1 MTIKVIV
8 GKKGQLMMLNMDK
21 LFHNFSFSLFKK
33 SALLA
38 CLFVSFM
45 MASNHAIA
53 AGVTPYTGK
62 KLTQASELAQN
73 DHLDKAIKVLTS
85 YDPKADYD
93 KAFVN
98 RVLAIYYWQ
107 AEQPKSSI
115 SALRA
120 AVALKALEPK
130 VQWQANRM
138 LADILYSEQDF
149 SHSAKE
155 YRNTLAI
162 KYTPSAG
169 DKTQFKKDSNEVYFR
184 LAAAYYQQQ
193 QWTQVRSAVIKYQA
207 PDAKKRLQALRM
219 QVIAELRLK
228 QWRNAEGTLSNLI
241 RLEPN
246 NKAWW
251 QQQIST
257 QLQQHKNQ
265 SALETYSLAK
275 KQNLEFS
282 ANDYKSLSQLYAQ
295 NKIPE
300 RGARILQEMFKAY
313 PETKTIDN
321 QKTQAYYYQM
331 AREWPQAM
339 ASWEA
344 LAKRDA
350 EYYWPLTQ
358 LYIQQKQYNK
368 ANQVI
373 DKAQPYAKKSE
384 FSLAKIQ
391 LLYRLEKYNDALAEA
406 KRLNEV
412 QSSDAAQTWIVF
424 LNNKLQ
430 SQQPEPSQD
439 GITS

>member
-1 MTIKVIV
+1 
-8 GKKGQLMMLNMDK
+8 MMLNMDK
-21 LFHNFSFSLFKK
+21 LFHNLSLSLLNKK
-33 SALLA
+33 AILA
-38 CLFVSFM
+38 CLVTSLLAVSFN
-45 MASNHAIA
+45 SSA

-73 DHLDKAIKVLTS
+73 DHLDKAIRVLTS

-115 SALRA
+115 SALRTS
-120 AVALKALEPK
+120 VGLKVLEPK

-138 LADILYSEQDF
+138 LGDILYSEQDF
-149 SHSAKE
+149 ANAAKE
-155 YRNTLAI
+155 YRNTLAV
-162 KYTPSAG
+162 KYTPSSA
-169 DKTQFKKDSNEVYFR
+169 DKTQFKKDTNEVYFR

-193 QWTQVRSAVIKYQA
+193 QWAQVRRSIVKYQA
-207 PDAKKRLQALRM
+207 PDAQKRLQALRM

-228 QWRNAEGTLSNLI
+228 QWGNAEGTLSNLI

-275 KQNLEFS
+275 KQNLEFT

-300 RGARILQEMFKAY
+300 RGARILQEMFNAY
-313 PETKTIDN
+313 PESKTIDN
-321 QKTQAYYYQM
+321 QKMQAYYYQM
-331 AREWPQAM
+331 AREWPQAIN
-339 ASWEA
+339 SWEA

-350 EYYWPLTQ
+350 QYYWPLTQ
-358 LYIQQKQYNK
+358 LYIQQKEYNK

-373 DKAQPYAKKSE
+373 DRAQPYAKKAD
-384 FSLAKIQ
+384 FGLAKIQ
-391 LLYRLEKYNDALAEA
+391 LLYRLDKYNDALAEA

-412 QSSDAAQTWIVF
+412 LPSASAQTWIVF

-430 SQQPEPSQD
+430 SQQQD
-439 GITS
+439 IPQGVAS

>member
-1 MTIKVIV
+1 MMVKLI
-8 GKKGQLMMLNMDK
+8 MLNMDK
-21 LFHNFSFSLFKK
+21 LFHNLSLSLLNKK
-33 SALLA
+33 AILA
-38 CLFVSFM
+38 CLVTSLLAVSFN
-45 MASNHAIA
+45 SSA

-73 DHLDKAIKVLTS
+73 DHLDKAIRVLTS

-115 SALRA
+115 SALRTS
-120 AVALKALEPK
+120 VGLKVLEPK

-138 LADILYSEQDF
+138 LGDILYSEQDF
-149 SHSAKE
+149 ANAAKE
-155 YRNTLAI
+155 YRNTLAV
-162 KYTPSAG
+162 KYTPSSA
-169 DKTQFKKDSNEVYFR
+169 DKTQFKKDTNEVYFR

-193 QWTQVRSAVIKYQA
+193 QWAQVRRSIVKYQA
-207 PDAKKRLQALRM
+207 PDAQKRLQALRM

-228 QWRNAEGTLSNLI
+228 QWGNAEGTLSNLI

-275 KQNLEFS
+275 KQNLEFT

-300 RGARILQEMFKAY
+300 RGARILQEMFNAY
-313 PETKTIDN
+313 PESKTIDN
-321 QKTQAYYYQM
+321 QKMQAYYYQM
-331 AREWPQAM
+331 AREWPQAIN
-339 ASWEA
+339 SWEA

-350 EYYWPLTQ
+350 QYYWPLTQ
-358 LYIQQKQYNK
+358 LYIQQKEYNK

-373 DKAQPYAKKSE
+373 DRAQPYAKKAD
-384 FSLAKIQ
+384 FGLAKIQ
-391 LLYRLEKYNDALAEA
+391 LLYRLDKYNDALAEA

-412 QSSDAAQTWIVF
+412 LPSASAQTWIVF

-430 SQQPEPSQD
+430 SQQQD
-439 GITS
+439 IPQGVAS

>member
-1 MTIKVIV
+1 MMVK
-8 GKKGQLMMLNMDK
+8 LMMLNIDK
-21 LFHNFSFSLFKK
+21 LFHNLSLSLLNKK
-33 SALLA
+33 AILV
-38 CLFVSFM
+38 CLVISLHAVSFN
-45 MASNHAIA
+45 SSA
-53 AGVTPYTGK
+53 AGVAPYTGK

-73 DHLDKAIKVLTS
+73 DHLDKAIRVLTS

-115 SALRA
+115 SALRTS
-120 AVALKALEPK
+120 VGLKVLEPK

-138 LADILYSEQDF
+138 LGDILYSEQDF
-149 SHSAKE
+149 ANAAKE
-155 YRNTLAI
+155 YRNTLAV
-162 KYTPSAG
+162 KYTPSSA
-169 DKTQFKKDSNEVYFR
+169 DKTQFKKDTNEVYFR

-193 QWTQVRSAVIKYQA
+193 QWAQVRRSIVKYQA
-207 PDAKKRLQALRM
+207 PDAQKRLQALRM

-228 QWRNAEGTLSNLI
+228 QWGNAEGTLSNLI

-275 KQNLEFS
+275 KQNLAFT

-300 RGARILQEMFKAY
+300 RGARILQEMFNAY
-313 PETKTIDN
+313 PESKTIDN

-331 AREWPQAM
+331 AREWPQAIN
-339 ASWEA
+339 SWEA

-350 EYYWPLTQ
+350 QYYWPLTQ
-358 LYIQQKQYNK
+358 LYIQQKEYNK

-373 DKAQPYAKKSE
+373 DRAQPYAKKAD
-384 FSLAKIQ
+384 FGLAKIQ
-391 LLYRLEKYNDALAEA
+391 LLYRLDKYNDALAEA

-412 QSSDAAQTWIVF
+412 LPSASAQTWIVF

-430 SQQPEPSQD
+430 SQQQD
-439 GITS
+439 IPQGVAS

>member
-1 MTIKVIV
+1 MMVK
-8 GKKGQLMMLNMDK
+8 LMMLSMDK
-21 LFHNFSFSLFKK
+21 LFHNLLLSLLNKKAILVCLLISLF
-33 SALLA
+33 A
-38 CLFVSFM
+38 VSFN
-45 MASNHAIA
+45 SSA

-62 KLTQASELAQN
+62 KLTQASELAQH

-115 SALRA
+115 T
-120 AVALKALEPK
+120 ALKKAVGLNVLEPK

-138 LADILYSEQDF
+138 LGDILYSEQDF
-149 SHSAKE
+149 ANAAKE
-155 YRNTLAI
+155 YRNTLAV
-162 KYTPSAG
+162 KYTPSGA
-169 DKTQFKKDSNEVYFR
+169 DKTQFKKDTNEVYFR

-193 QWTQVRSAVIKYQA
+193 QWAQVRSSVIRYQA

-219 QVIAELRLK
+219 QVIAEFRLK
-228 QWRNAEGTLSNLI
+228 QWGNAEGTLTHLI

-275 KQNLEFS
+275 KHNLEFT

-300 RGARILQEMFKAY
+300 RGARILEEMFEAY
-313 PETKTIDN
+313 PESKTVTN

-331 AREWPQAM
+331 AREWPQAI

-350 EYYWPLTQ
+350 QYYWPLTQ
-358 LYIQQKQYNK
+358 LYIQQKDYNK

-384 FSLAKIQ
+384 FGLAKIQ

-412 QSSDAAQTWIVF
+412 QPSASAQTWIVF

-430 SQQPEPSQD
+430 SQPQD
-439 GITS
+439 EIQGMSS

>member
-1 MTIKVIV
+1 
-8 GKKGQLMMLNMDK
+8 MDK
-21 LFHNFSFSLFKK
+21 LFHNLSLSLLNKK
-33 SALLA
+33 AILVCLVTSLLA
-38 CLFVSFM
+38 VSFN
-45 MASNHAIA
+45 SSA

-73 DHLDKAIKVLTS
+73 DHLDKAIRVLTS

-115 SALRA
+115 SALRTS
-120 AVALKALEPK
+120 VGLKVLEPK

-138 LADILYSEQDF
+138 LGDILYSEQDF
-149 SHSAKE
+149 ANAAKE
-155 YRNTLAI
+155 YRNTLAV
-162 KYTPSAG
+162 KYTPSSA
-169 DKTQFKKDSNEVYFR
+169 DKTQFKKDTNEVYFR

-193 QWTQVRSAVIKYQA
+193 QWAKVRRSIVKYQA
-207 PDAKKRLQALRM
+207 PDAQKRLQALRM

-228 QWRNAEGTLSNLI
+228 QWGNAEGTLSNLI

-275 KQNLEFS
+275 KQNLEFT

-300 RGARILQEMFKAY
+300 RGARILQEMFNAY
-313 PETKTIDN
+313 PKSKTIDN

-331 AREWPQAM
+331 AREWPQAIN
-339 ASWEA
+339 SWEA

-350 EYYWPLTQ
+350 QYYWPLTQ
-358 LYIQQKQYNK
+358 LYIQQKEYNK

-373 DKAQPYAKKSE
+373 DRAQPYAKKAD
-384 FSLAKIQ
+384 FGLAKIQ
-391 LLYRLEKYNDALAEA
+391 LLYRLDKYNDALAEA

-412 QSSDAAQTWIVF
+412 LPSASAQTWIVF

-430 SQQPEPSQD
+430 SQQQD
-439 GITS
+439 IPQGVAS

>member
-1 MTIKVIV
+1 MVKLI
-8 GKKGQLMMLNMDK
+8 MLNMDK
-21 LFHNFSFSLFKK
+21 LFHNLSLSLLNKK
-33 SALLA
+33 AILVCLVTSLLV
-38 CLFVSFM
+38 VSFN
-45 MASNHAIA
+45 SSA

-73 DHLDKAIKVLTS
+73 DHLDKAIRVLTS

-115 SALRA
+115 SALRTS
-120 AVALKALEPK
+120 VGLKVLEPK

-138 LADILYSEQDF
+138 LGDILYSEQDF
-149 SHSAKE
+149 ANAAKE
-155 YRNTLAI
+155 YRNTLAV
-162 KYTPSAG
+162 KYTPSSA
-169 DKTQFKKDSNEVYFR
+169 DKTQFKKDTNEVYFR

-193 QWTQVRSAVIKYQA
+193 QWAQVRRSIVKYQA
-207 PDAKKRLQALRM
+207 PDAQKRLQALRM

-228 QWRNAEGTLSNLI
+228 QWGNAEGTLSNLI

-275 KQNLEFS
+275 KQNLEFT

-300 RGARILQEMFKAY
+300 RGARILQEMFNAY
-313 PETKTIDN
+313 PESKTIDN
-321 QKTQAYYYQM
+321 QKMQAYYYQM
-331 AREWPQAM
+331 AREWPQAIN
-339 ASWEA
+339 SWEA

-350 EYYWPLTQ
+350 QYYWPLTQ
-358 LYIQQKQYNK
+358 LYIQQKEYNK

-373 DKAQPYAKKSE
+373 DRAQPYAKKAD
-384 FSLAKIQ
+384 FGLAKIQ
-391 LLYRLEKYNDALAEA
+391 LLYRLDKYNDALAEA

-412 QSSDAAQTWIVF
+412 LPSASAQTWIVF

-430 SQQPEPSQD
+430 SQQQD
-439 GITS
+439 IPQGVAS

>member
-1 MTIKVIV
+1 MVK
-8 GKKGQLMMLNMDK
+8 LMMLNIDK
-21 LFHNFSFSLFKK
+21 LFHNLSLSLLNKK
-33 SALLA
+33 AILVCLVTSLLA
-38 CLFVSFM
+38 VSFN
-45 MASNHAIA
+45 SSA

-73 DHLDKAIKVLTS
+73 DHLDKAIRVLTS

-98 RVLAIYYWQ
+98 RVLGIYYWQ
-107 AEQPKSSI
+107 AEQPKLSI
-115 SALRA
+115 SALRTS
-120 AVALKALEPK
+120 VGLKVLEPK

-138 LADILYSEQDF
+138 LGDILYSEQDF
-149 SHSAKE
+149 ANAAKE
-155 YRNTLAI
+155 YRNTLAV
-162 KYTPSAG
+162 KYTPSNA
-169 DKTQFKKDSNEVYFR
+169 DKTQFKKDTNEVYFR

-193 QWTQVRSAVIKYQA
+193 QWPQVRRSIVKYQA
-207 PDAKKRLQALRM
+207 PDAQKRLQALRM

-228 QWRNAEGTLSNLI
+228 QWGNAEGTLSNLI

-275 KQNLEFS
+275 KQNLEFT

-300 RGARILQEMFKAY
+300 RGARILEEMFTAY
-313 PETKTIDN
+313 PESKTIAN

-350 EYYWPLTQ
+350 QYYWPLTQ
-358 LYIQQKQYNK
+358 LYIQQKDYNK
-368 ANQVI
+368 ASQVI

-384 FSLAKIQ
+384 FGLAKIQ

-412 QSSDAAQTWIVF
+412 LPSASAQTWIVF
-424 LNNKLQ
+424 LSNKLQ
-430 SQQPEPSQD
+430 SQPQD
-439 GITS
+439 ELQGMSS

>member
-1 MTIKVIV
+1 MMVK
-8 GKKGQLMMLNMDK
+8 LMMLNIDK
-21 LFHNFSFSLFKK
+21 LFHNLSLSLLNKK
-33 SALLA
+33 AILVCLVTSLLA
-38 CLFVSFM
+38 VSFN
-45 MASNHAIA
+45 SSA

-73 DHLDKAIKVLTS
+73 DHLDKAIRVLTS

-98 RVLAIYYWQ
+98 RVLGIYYWQ
-107 AEQPKSSI
+107 AEQPKLSI
-115 SALRA
+115 SALRTS
-120 AVALKALEPK
+120 VGLKVLEPK

-138 LADILYSEQDF
+138 LGDILYSEQDF
-149 SHSAKE
+149 ANAAKE
-155 YRNTLAI
+155 YRNTLAV
-162 KYTPSAG
+162 KYTPSNA
-169 DKTQFKKDSNEVYFR
+169 DKTQFKKDTNEVYFR

-193 QWTQVRSAVIKYQA
+193 QWPQVRRSIVKYQA
-207 PDAKKRLQALRM
+207 PDAQKRLQALRM

-228 QWRNAEGTLSNLI
+228 QWGNAEGTLSNLI

-275 KQNLEFS
+275 KQNLEFT

-300 RGARILQEMFKAY
+300 RGARILEEMFTAY
-313 PETKTIDN
+313 PESKTIAN

-350 EYYWPLTQ
+350 QYYWPLTQ
-358 LYIQQKQYNK
+358 LYIQQKDYNK
-368 ANQVI
+368 ASQVI

-384 FSLAKIQ
+384 FGLAKIQ

-412 QSSDAAQTWIVF
+412 LPSASAQTWIVF
-424 LNNKLQ
+424 LSNKLQ
-430 SQQPEPSQD
+430 SQPQD
-439 GITS
+439 ELQGMSS

>member
-1 MTIKVIV
+1 MVK
-8 GKKGQLMMLNMDK
+8 LMMLNIDK
-21 LFHNFSFSLFKK
+21 LFHNLSLSLLNKKVILMCLLISLF
-33 SALLA
+33 AVP
-38 CLFVSFM
+38 FN
-45 MASNHAIA
+45 SNA

-73 DHLDKAIKVLTS
+73 DHLDKAIRVLS
-85 YDPKADYD
+85 DYDPKVDYD

-115 SALRA
+115 SALRTS
-120 AVALKALEPK
+120 VGLKVLEPK

-138 LADILYSEQDF
+138 LGDILYSEQDF
-149 SHSAKE
+149 VSAAKE
-155 YRNTLAI
+155 YRNTLAV
-162 KYTPSAG
+162 KYTPSSA
-169 DKTQFKKDSNEVYFR
+169 DKTQFKKDTNEVYFR

-193 QWTQVRSAVIKYQA
+193 QWTQVRSSIVKYQA
-207 PDAKKRLQALRM
+207 PDAQKRLQALRM

-228 QWRNAEGTLSNLI
+228 QWGNAEGSLSNLI

-275 KQNLEFS
+275 KQNLEFT

-300 RGARILQEMFKAY
+300 RGARILQEMFNAY
-313 PETKTIDN
+313 PESKTIDN
-321 QKTQAYYYQM
+321 QKAQAYYYQM
-331 AREWPQAM
+331 AREWPQAIN
-339 ASWEA
+339 SWEA

-350 EYYWPLTQ
+350 QYYWPLTQ
-358 LYIQQKQYNK
+358 LYIQQKEYNK

-373 DKAQPYAKKSE
+373 DKAQPYAKKAD
-384 FSLAKIQ
+384 FGLAKIQ
-391 LLYRLEKYNDALAEA
+391 LLYRLDKYNDALAEA
-406 KRLNEV
+406 KRLNEMLP
-412 QSSDAAQTWIVF
+412 SASAQTWIVF

-430 SQQPEPSQD
+430 SQQQD
-439 GITS
+439 VPQEVAS

>member
-1 MTIKVIV
+1 
-8 GKKGQLMMLNMDK
+8 MDK
-21 LFHNFSFSLFKK
+21 LFHNLSLSLLNKK
-33 SALLA
+33 AILA
-38 CLFVSFM
+38 CLVTSLLAVSFN
-45 MASNHAIA
+45 SSA

-73 DHLDKAIKVLTS
+73 DHLDKAIRVLTS

-115 SALRA
+115 SALRTS
-120 AVALKALEPK
+120 VGLKVLEPK

-138 LADILYSEQDF
+138 LGDILYSEQDF
-149 SHSAKE
+149 ANAAKE
-155 YRNTLAI
+155 YRNTLAV
-162 KYTPSAG
+162 KYTPSSA
-169 DKTQFKKDSNEVYFR
+169 DKTQFKKDTNEVYFR

-193 QWTQVRSAVIKYQA
+193 QWAQVRRSIVKYQA
-207 PDAKKRLQALRM
+207 PDAQKRLQALRM

-228 QWRNAEGTLSNLI
+228 QWGNAEGTLSNLI

-275 KQNLEFS
+275 KQNLEFT

-300 RGARILQEMFKAY
+300 RGARILQEMFNAY
-313 PETKTIDN
+313 PESKTIDN
-321 QKTQAYYYQM
+321 QKMQAYYYQM
-331 AREWPQAM
+331 AREWPQAIN
-339 ASWEA
+339 SWEA

-350 EYYWPLTQ
+350 QYYWPLTQ
-358 LYIQQKQYNK
+358 LYIQQKEYNK

-373 DKAQPYAKKSE
+373 DRAQPYAKKAD
-384 FSLAKIQ
+384 FGLAKIQ
-391 LLYRLEKYNDALAEA
+391 LLYRLDKYNDALAEA

-412 QSSDAAQTWIVF
+412 LPSASAQTWIVF

-430 SQQPEPSQD
+430 SQQQD
-439 GITS
+439 IPQGVAS

>member
-1 MTIKVIV
+1 MVKLI
-8 GKKGQLMMLNMDK
+8 MLNMDK
-21 LFHNFSFSLFKK
+21 LFHNLSLSLLNKK
-33 SALLA
+33 AILA
-38 CLFVSFM
+38 CLVTSLLAVSFN
-45 MASNHAIA
+45 SSA

-73 DHLDKAIKVLTS
+73 DHLDKAIRVLTS

-115 SALRA
+115 SALRTS
-120 AVALKALEPK
+120 VGLKVLEPK

-138 LADILYSEQDF
+138 LGDILYSEQDF
-149 SHSAKE
+149 ANAAKE
-155 YRNTLAI
+155 YRNTLAV
-162 KYTPSAG
+162 KYTPSSA
-169 DKTQFKKDSNEVYFR
+169 DKTQFKKDTNEVYFR

-193 QWTQVRSAVIKYQA
+193 QWAQVRRSIVKYQA
-207 PDAKKRLQALRM
+207 PDAQKRLQALRM

-228 QWRNAEGTLSNLI
+228 QWGNAEGTLSNLI

-275 KQNLEFS
+275 KQNLEFT

-300 RGARILQEMFKAY
+300 RGARILQEMFNAY
-313 PETKTIDN
+313 PESKTIDN
-321 QKTQAYYYQM
+321 QKMQAYYYQM
-331 AREWPQAM
+331 AREWSQAIN
-339 ASWEA
+339 SWEA

-350 EYYWPLTQ
+350 QYYWPLTQ
-358 LYIQQKQYNK
+358 LYIQQKEYNK

-373 DKAQPYAKKSE
+373 DRAQPYAKKAD
-384 FSLAKIQ
+384 FGLAKIQ
-391 LLYRLEKYNDALAEA
+391 LLYRLDKYNDALAEA

-412 QSSDAAQTWIVF
+412 LPSASAQTWIVF

-430 SQQPEPSQD
+430 SQQQD
-439 GITS
+439 IPQGVAS

>member
-1 MTIKVIV
+1 
-8 GKKGQLMMLNMDK
+8 MLNIDK
-21 LFHNFSFSLFKK
+21 LFHNLSLSLLNKK
-33 SALLA
+33 AILVCLVTSLLA
-38 CLFVSFM
+38 VSFN
-45 MASNHAIA
+45 SSA

-73 DHLDKAIKVLTS
+73 DHLDKAIRVLTS

-98 RVLAIYYWQ
+98 RVLGIYYWQ
-107 AEQPKSSI
+107 AEQPKLSI
-115 SALRA
+115 SALRTS
-120 AVALKALEPK
+120 VGLKVLEPK

-138 LADILYSEQDF
+138 LGDILYSEQDF
-149 SHSAKE
+149 ANAAKE
-155 YRNTLAI
+155 YRNTLAV
-162 KYTPSAG
+162 KYTPSNA
-169 DKTQFKKDSNEVYFR
+169 DKTQFKKDTNEVYFR

-193 QWTQVRSAVIKYQA
+193 QWPQVRRSIVKYQA
-207 PDAKKRLQALRM
+207 PDAQKRLQALRM

-228 QWRNAEGTLSNLI
+228 QWGNAEGTLSNLI

-275 KQNLEFS
+275 KQNLEFT

-300 RGARILQEMFKAY
+300 RGARILEEMFTAY
-313 PETKTIDN
+313 PESKTIAN

-350 EYYWPLTQ
+350 QYYWPLTQ
-358 LYIQQKQYNK
+358 LYIQQKDYNK
-368 ANQVI
+368 ASQVI

-384 FSLAKIQ
+384 FGLAKIQ

-412 QSSDAAQTWIVF
+412 LPSASAQTWIVF
-424 LNNKLQ
+424 LSNKLQ
-430 SQQPEPSQD
+430 SQPQD
-439 GITS
+439 ELQGMSS

>member
-1 MTIKVIV
+1 MMVK
-8 GKKGQLMMLNMDK
+8 LMMLSMDK
-21 LFHNFSFSLFKK
+21 LFHNLLLSLLNKKAILVCLLISLF
-33 SALLA
+33 A
-38 CLFVSFM
+38 VSFN
-45 MASNHAIA
+45 SSA

-115 SALRA
+115 T
-120 AVALKALEPK
+120 ALKKAVGLNVLEPK

-138 LADILYSEQDF
+138 LGDILYSEQDF
-149 SHSAKE
+149 ANAAKE
-155 YRNTLAI
+155 YRNTLAV
-162 KYTPSAG
+162 KYTPSGA
-169 DKTQFKKDSNEVYFR
+169 DKTQFKKDTNEVYFR

-193 QWTQVRSAVIKYQA
+193 QWAQVRSSVIRYQA

-219 QVIAELRLK
+219 QVIAEFRLK
-228 QWRNAEGTLSNLI
+228 QWGNAEGTLTHLI

-275 KQNLEFS
+275 KHNLEFT

-300 RGARILQEMFKAY
+300 RGARILEEMFQAY
-313 PETKTIDN
+313 PESKTVTN

-331 AREWPQAM
+331 AREWPQAI

-350 EYYWPLTQ
+350 QYYWPLTQ
-358 LYIQQKQYNK
+358 LYIQQKDYNK

-384 FSLAKIQ
+384 FGLAKIQ

-412 QSSDAAQTWIVF
+412 QPSASAQTWIVF

-430 SQQPEPSQD
+430 SQSQD
-439 GITS
+439 ELQGMSS

>member
-1 MTIKVIV
+1 
-8 GKKGQLMMLNMDK
+8 MLNMDK
-21 LFHNFSFSLFKK
+21 LFHNLSLSLLNKK
-33 SALLA
+33 AILA
-38 CLFVSFM
+38 CLVTSLLAVSFN
-45 MASNHAIA
+45 SSA

-73 DHLDKAIKVLTS
+73 DHLDKAIRVLTS

-115 SALRA
+115 SALRTS
-120 AVALKALEPK
+120 VGLKVLEPK

-138 LADILYSEQDF
+138 LGDILYSEQDF
-149 SHSAKE
+149 ANAAKE
-155 YRNTLAI
+155 YRNTLAV
-162 KYTPSAG
+162 KYTPSSA
-169 DKTQFKKDSNEVYFR
+169 DKTQFKKDTNEVYFR

-193 QWTQVRSAVIKYQA
+193 QWAQVRRSIVKYQA
-207 PDAKKRLQALRM
+207 PDAQKRLQALRM

-228 QWRNAEGTLSNLI
+228 QWGNAEGTLSNLI

-275 KQNLEFS
+275 KQNLEFT

-300 RGARILQEMFKAY
+300 RGARILQEMFNAY
-313 PETKTIDN
+313 PESKTIDN
-321 QKTQAYYYQM
+321 QKMQAYYYQM
-331 AREWPQAM
+331 AREWSQAIN
-339 ASWEA
+339 SWEA

-350 EYYWPLTQ
+350 QYYWPLTQ
-358 LYIQQKQYNK
+358 LYIQQKEYNK

-373 DKAQPYAKKSE
+373 DRAQPYAKKAD
-384 FSLAKIQ
+384 FGLAKIQ
-391 LLYRLEKYNDALAEA
+391 LLYRLDKYNDALAEA

-412 QSSDAAQTWIVF
+412 LPSASAQTWIVF

-430 SQQPEPSQD
+430 SQQQD
-439 GITS
+439 IPQGVAS

>member
-1 MTIKVIV
+1 MVKLI
-8 GKKGQLMMLNMDK
+8 MLNIDK
-21 LFHNFSFSLFKK
+21 LFHSLSLSLLKK
-33 SALLA
+33 KAILA
-38 CLFVSFM
+38 CLVTSLLAVSFN
-45 MASNHAIA
+45 SSA

-73 DHLDKAIKVLTS
+73 DHLDKAIRVLTS

-115 SALRA
+115 SALRTS
-120 AVALKALEPK
+120 VGLKVLEPK

-138 LADILYSEQDF
+138 LGDILYSEQDF
-149 SHSAKE
+149 ANAAKE

-162 KYTPSAG
+162 KYTPSSA
-169 DKTQFKKDSNEVYFR
+169 DKTQFKKDTNEVYFR

-193 QWTQVRSAVIKYQA
+193 QWAQVRRSIVKYQA
-207 PDAKKRLQALRM
+207 PDAQKHLQALRM

-228 QWRNAEGTLSNLI
+228 QWGNAEGTLSNLI

-275 KQNLEFS
+275 KQNLEFT

-300 RGARILQEMFKAY
+300 RGARILQEMFNAY
-313 PETKTIDN
+313 PKSKTIDN

-331 AREWPQAM
+331 AREWPQAIN
-339 ASWEA
+339 SWEA

-350 EYYWPLTQ
+350 QYYWPLTQ
-358 LYIQQKQYNK
+358 LYIQQKEYNK

-373 DKAQPYAKKSE
+373 DRAQPYAKKAD
-384 FSLAKIQ
+384 FGLAKIQ
-391 LLYRLEKYNDALAEA
+391 LLYRLDKYNDALAEA

-412 QSSDAAQTWIVF
+412 LPSASAQTWIVF

-430 SQQPEPSQD
+430 SQQQD
-439 GITS
+439 IPQGVAS

>member
-1 MTIKVIV
+1 MVKLI
-8 GKKGQLMMLNMDK
+8 MLNIDK
-21 LFHNFSFSLFKK
+21 LFHSLSLSLLNKK
-33 SALLA
+33 AILA
-38 CLFVSFM
+38 CLVTSLLAVSFN
-45 MASNHAIA
+45 SSA

-73 DHLDKAIKVLTS
+73 DHLDKAIRVLTS

-115 SALRA
+115 SALRTS
-120 AVALKALEPK
+120 VGLKVLEPK

-138 LADILYSEQDF
+138 LGDILYSEQDF
-149 SHSAKE
+149 ANAAKE
-155 YRNTLAI
+155 YRNTLAV
-162 KYTPSAG
+162 KYTPSSA
-169 DKTQFKKDSNEVYFR
+169 DKTQLKKDTNEVYFR

-193 QWTQVRSAVIKYQA
+193 QWAQVRRSIVKYQA
-207 PDAKKRLQALRM
+207 PDLQKRLQALRM

-228 QWRNAEGTLSNLI
+228 QWGNAEGTLSNLI

-275 KQNLEFS
+275 KQNLEFT

-300 RGARILQEMFKAY
+300 RGARILQEMFNAY
-313 PETKTIDN
+313 PKSKTIDN

-331 AREWPQAM
+331 AREWPQAIN
-339 ASWEA
+339 SWEA

-350 EYYWPLTQ
+350 QYYWPLTQ
-358 LYIQQKQYNK
+358 LYIQQKEYNK

-373 DKAQPYAKKSE
+373 DRAQPYAKKAD
-384 FSLAKIQ
+384 FGLAKIQ
-391 LLYRLEKYNDALAEA
+391 LLYRLDKYNDALAEA

-412 QSSDAAQTWIVF
+412 LPSASAQTWIVF

-430 SQQPEPSQD
+430 SQQQD
-439 GITS
+439 IPQGVAS

>member
-1 MTIKVIV
+1 
-8 GKKGQLMMLNMDK
+8 MDK
-21 LFHNFSFSLFKK
+21 LFHNLSLSLLNKK
-33 SALLA
+33 AILA
-38 CLFVSFM
+38 CLVTSLLAVSFN
-45 MASNHAIA
+45 SSA

-73 DHLDKAIKVLTS
+73 DHLDKAIRVLTS

-115 SALRA
+115 SALRTS
-120 AVALKALEPK
+120 VGLKVLEPK

-138 LADILYSEQDF
+138 LGDILYSEQDF
-149 SHSAKE
+149 ANAAKE
-155 YRNTLAI
+155 YRNTLAV
-162 KYTPSAG
+162 KYTPSSA
-169 DKTQFKKDSNEVYFR
+169 DKTQFKKDTNEVYFR

-193 QWTQVRSAVIKYQA
+193 QWAQVRRSIVKYQA
-207 PDAKKRLQALRM
+207 PDAQKRLQALRM

-228 QWRNAEGTLSNLI
+228 QWGNAEGTLSNLI

-275 KQNLEFS
+275 KQNLEFT

-300 RGARILQEMFKAY
+300 RGARILQEMFNAY
-313 PETKTIDN
+313 PESKTIDN
-321 QKTQAYYYQM
+321 QKMQAYYYQM
-331 AREWPQAM
+331 AREWSQAIN
-339 ASWEA
+339 SWEA

-350 EYYWPLTQ
+350 QYYWPLTQ
-358 LYIQQKQYNK
+358 LYIQQKEYNK

-373 DKAQPYAKKSE
+373 DRAQPYAKKAD
-384 FSLAKIQ
+384 FGLAKIQ
-391 LLYRLEKYNDALAEA
+391 LLYRLDKYNDALAEA

-412 QSSDAAQTWIVF
+412 LPSASAQTWIVF

-430 SQQPEPSQD
+430 SQQQD
-439 GITS
+439 IPQGVAS

>member
-1 MTIKVIV
+1 MMVK
-8 GKKGQLMMLNMDK
+8 LMMLSMDK
-21 LFHNFSFSLFKK
+21 LFHNLLLSLLNKKAILVCLLISLF
-33 SALLA
+33 A
-38 CLFVSFM
+38 VSFN
-45 MASNHAIA
+45 SSA

-115 SALRA
+115 T
-120 AVALKALEPK
+120 ALKKAVGLNVLEPK

-138 LADILYSEQDF
+138 LGDILYSGQDF
-149 SHSAKE
+149 ANAAKE
-155 YRNTLAI
+155 YRNTLAV
-162 KYTPSAG
+162 KYTPSGA
-169 DKTQFKKDSNEVYFR
+169 DKTQFKKDTNEVYFR

-193 QWTQVRSAVIKYQA
+193 QWAQVRSSVIRYQA
-207 PDAKKRLQALRM
+207 LDAKKRLQALRM
-219 QVIAELRLK
+219 QVIAEFRLK
-228 QWRNAEGTLSNLI
+228 QWGNAEGTLTHLI

-275 KQNLEFS
+275 KHNLEFT

-300 RGARILQEMFKAY
+300 RGARILEEMFQAY
-313 PETKTIDN
+313 PESKTVTN

-331 AREWPQAM
+331 AREWPQAI

-350 EYYWPLTQ
+350 QYYWPLTQ
-358 LYIQQKQYNK
+358 LYIQQKDYNK

-384 FSLAKIQ
+384 FGLAKIQ

-412 QSSDAAQTWIVF
+412 QPSASAQTWIVF

-430 SQQPEPSQD
+430 SQPQD
-439 GITS
+439 ELQGMSS

>member
-1 MTIKVIV
+1 
-8 GKKGQLMMLNMDK
+8 MMVKLIILNIDK
-21 LFHNFSFSLFKK
+21 LFHNISLSLLNKK
-33 SALLA
+33 AILVCLVTSLLT
-38 CLFVSFM
+38 VSFN
-45 MASNHAIA
+45 SSA

-73 DHLDKAIKVLTS
+73 DHLDKAIRVLST

-93 KAFVN
+93 KAFVH

-115 SALRA
+115 SALRTS
-120 AVALKALEPK
+120 VGLKVLEPK

-138 LADILYSEQDF
+138 LGDILYSEQDF
-149 SHSAKE
+149 ANAAKE
-155 YRNTLAI
+155 YRNTLAV
-162 KYTPSAG
+162 KYTPSNA
-169 DKTQFKKDSNEVYFR
+169 DKTQFKKDTNEVYFR

-193 QWTQVRSAVIKYQA
+193 QWAQVRRSIVKYQA
-207 PDAKKRLQALRM
+207 PDAQKRLQALRM

-228 QWRNAEGTLSNLI
+228 KWGNAEGTLSNLI

-275 KQNLEFS
+275 KQNLEFT

-300 RGARILQEMFKAY
+300 RGARILQEMFNAY
-313 PETKTIDN
+313 PKSKTIDN
-321 QKTQAYYYQM
+321 QKAQAYYYQM
-331 AREWPQAM
+331 AREWPQAIN
-339 ASWEA
+339 SWEA
-344 LAKRDA
+344 LAKRNA
-350 EYYWPLTQ
+350 QYYWPLTQ
-358 LYIQQKQYNK
+358 LYIQQKEYNK

-373 DKAQPYAKKSE
+373 DRAQPYAKKAD
-384 FSLAKIQ
+384 FGLAKIQ
-391 LLYRLEKYNDALAEA
+391 LLYRLDKYNDALAEA

-412 QSSDAAQTWIVF
+412 LPSASAQTWIVF

-430 SQQPEPSQD
+430 SQQQD
-439 GITS
+439 IPQEVAS

>member
-1 MTIKVIV
+1 MVKLI
-8 GKKGQLMMLNMDK
+8 MLNMDK
-21 LFHNFSFSLFKK
+21 LFHNLSLSLLNKK
-33 SALLA
+33 AILA
-38 CLFVSFM
+38 CLVTSLLAVSFN
-45 MASNHAIA
+45 SSA

-73 DHLDKAIKVLTS
+73 DHLDKAIRVLTS

-115 SALRA
+115 SALRTS
-120 AVALKALEPK
+120 VGLKVLEPK

-138 LADILYSEQDF
+138 LGDILYSEQDF
-149 SHSAKE
+149 ANAAKE
-155 YRNTLAI
+155 YRNTLAV
-162 KYTPSAG
+162 KYTPSSA
-169 DKTQFKKDSNEVYFR
+169 DKTQFKKDTNEVYFR

-193 QWTQVRSAVIKYQA
+193 QWAQVRRSIVKYQA
-207 PDAKKRLQALRM
+207 PDAQKRLQALRM

-228 QWRNAEGTLSNLI
+228 QWGNAEGTLSNLI

-246 NKAWW
+246 NKSWW

-275 KQNLEFS
+275 KQNLEFT

-300 RGARILQEMFKAY
+300 RGARILQEMFNAY
-313 PETKTIDN
+313 PKSKTIDN

-331 AREWPQAM
+331 AREWPQAIN
-339 ASWEA
+339 SWEA

-350 EYYWPLTQ
+350 QYYWPLTQ
-358 LYIQQKQYNK
+358 LYIQQKEYNK

-373 DKAQPYAKKSE
+373 DRAQPYAKKAD
-384 FSLAKIQ
+384 FGLAKIQ
-391 LLYRLEKYNDALAEA
+391 LLYRLDKYNDALAEA

-412 QSSDAAQTWIVF
+412 LPSASAQTWIVF

-430 SQQPEPSQD
+430 SQQQD
-439 GITS
+439 IPQGVAS

>member
-1 MTIKVIV
+1 MVKLI
-8 GKKGQLMMLNMDK
+8 MLNMDK
-21 LFHNFSFSLFKK
+21 LFHNLSLSLLNKK
-33 SALLA
+33 AILVCLVTSLLV
-38 CLFVSFM
+38 VSFN
-45 MASNHAIA
+45 SSA

-73 DHLDKAIKVLTS
+73 DHLDKAIRVLTS

-115 SALRA
+115 SALRTS
-120 AVALKALEPK
+120 VGLKVLEPK

-138 LADILYSEQDF
+138 LGDILYSEQDF
-149 SHSAKE
+149 ANAAKE
-155 YRNTLAI
+155 YRNTLAV
-162 KYTPSAG
+162 KYTPSSA
-169 DKTQFKKDSNEVYFR
+169 DKTQFKKDTNEVYFR

-193 QWTQVRSAVIKYQA
+193 QWAQVRRSIVKYQA
-207 PDAKKRLQALRM
+207 PDAQKRLQALRM

-228 QWRNAEGTLSNLI
+228 QWGNAEGTLSNLI

-275 KQNLEFS
+275 KQNLEFT

-300 RGARILQEMFKAY
+300 RGARILQEMFNAY
-313 PETKTIDN
+313 PESKTIDN
-321 QKTQAYYYQM
+321 QKMQAYYYQM
-331 AREWPQAM
+331 AREWPQAIN
-339 ASWEA
+339 SWEA

-350 EYYWPLTQ
+350 QYYWPLTQ
-358 LYIQQKQYNK
+358 LYIQQKEYNK

-373 DKAQPYAKKSE
+373 DRAQPYAKKAD
-384 FSLAKIQ
+384 FGLAKIQ
-391 LLYRLEKYNDALAEA
+391 LLYRLDKYNDALAEA

-412 QSSDAAQTWIVF
+412 LPSASAQTWIVF

-430 SQQPEPSQD
+430 SQQQDISQ
-439 GITS
+439 GVAS

>member
-1 MTIKVIV
+1 MVKLI
-8 GKKGQLMMLNMDK
+8 MLNMDK
-21 LFHNFSFSLFKK
+21 LFHNLSLSLLNKK
-33 SALLA
+33 AILA
-38 CLFVSFM
+38 CLVTSLLAVSFN
-45 MASNHAIA
+45 SSA

-73 DHLDKAIKVLTS
+73 DHLDKAIRVLTS

-115 SALRA
+115 SALRTS
-120 AVALKALEPK
+120 VGLKVLEPK

-138 LADILYSEQDF
+138 LGDILYSEQDF
-149 SHSAKE
+149 ANAAKE
-155 YRNTLAI
+155 YRNTLAV
-162 KYTPSAG
+162 KYTPSSA
-169 DKTQFKKDSNEVYFR
+169 DKTQFKKDTNEVYFR

-193 QWTQVRSAVIKYQA
+193 QWAQVRRSIVKYQA
-207 PDAKKRLQALRM
+207 PDAQKRLQALRM

-228 QWRNAEGTLSNLI
+228 QWGNAEGTLSNLI

-275 KQNLEFS
+275 KQNLEFT

-300 RGARILQEMFKAY
+300 RGARILQEMFNAY
-313 PETKTIDN
+313 PESKTIDN
-321 QKTQAYYYQM
+321 QKMQAYYYQM
-331 AREWPQAM
+331 AREWPQAIN
-339 ASWEA
+339 SWEA

-350 EYYWPLTQ
+350 QYYWPLTQ
-358 LYIQQKQYNK
+358 LYIQQKEYNK

-373 DKAQPYAKKSE
+373 DRAQPYAKKAD
-384 FSLAKIQ
+384 FGLAKIQ
-391 LLYRLEKYNDALAEA
+391 LLYRLDKYNDALAEA

-412 QSSDAAQTWIVF
+412 LPSASAQTWIVF

-430 SQQPEPSQD
+430 SQQQD
-439 GITS
+439 IPQGVAS

>member
-1 MTIKVIV
+1 MACLVT
-8 GKKGQLMMLNMDK
+8 
-21 LFHNFSFSLFKK
+21 S
-33 SALLA
+33 LLA
-38 CLFVSFM
+38 VSFN
-45 MASNHAIA
+45 SSA

-73 DHLDKAIKVLTS
+73 DHLDKAIRVLTS

-115 SALRA
+115 SALRTS
-120 AVALKALEPK
+120 VGLKVLEPK

-138 LADILYSEQDF
+138 LGDILYSEQDF
-149 SHSAKE
+149 ANAAKE

-162 KYTPSAG
+162 KYTPSSA
-169 DKTQFKKDSNEVYFR
+169 DKTQFKKDTNEVYFR

-193 QWTQVRSAVIKYQA
+193 QWAQVRRSIVKYQA
-207 PDAKKRLQALRM
+207 PDAQKHLQALRM

-228 QWRNAEGTLSNLI
+228 QWGNAEGTLSNLI

-275 KQNLEFS
+275 KQNLEFT

-300 RGARILQEMFKAY
+300 RGARILQEMFNAY
-313 PETKTIDN
+313 PKSKTIDN

-331 AREWPQAM
+331 AREWPQAIN
-339 ASWEA
+339 SWEA

-350 EYYWPLTQ
+350 QYYWPLTQ
-358 LYIQQKQYNK
+358 LYIQQKEYNK

-373 DKAQPYAKKSE
+373 DRAQPYAKKAD
-384 FSLAKIQ
+384 FGLAKIQ
-391 LLYRLEKYNDALAEA
+391 LLYRLDKYNDALAEA

-412 QSSDAAQTWIVF
+412 LPSASAQTWIVF

-430 SQQPEPSQD
+430 SQQQD
-439 GITS
+439 IPQGVAS

>member
-1 MTIKVIV
+1 
-8 GKKGQLMMLNMDK
+8 MMLNMDK
-21 LFHNFSFSLFKK
+21 LFHTLSLSLFNKK
-33 SALLA
+33 AVLVCLLA
-38 CLFVSFM
+38 SLFVVSFN
-45 MASNHAIA
+45 NHA

-73 DHLDKAIKVLTS
+73 DHLDKAIRVLTS

-115 SALRA
+115 AALRTS
-120 AVALKALEPK
+120 VGLKVLEPK

-138 LADILYSEQDF
+138 LGDILYSEQDF
-149 SHSAKE
+149 AYAAKE
-155 YRNTLAI
+155 YRNTLAV
-162 KYTPSAG
+162 KYIPSSA
-169 DKTQFKKDSNEVYFR
+169 DKAQFKKDTNEVYFR
-184 LAAAYYQQQ
+184 LAATYYQQQ
-193 QWTQVRSAVIKYQA
+193 QWAQVRRAVVKYQA
-207 PDAKKRLQALRM
+207 PNAQKRLQALRM

-228 QWRNAEGTLSNLI
+228 QWANAEGTLSNLI

-265 SALETYSLAK
+265 SALETYALAK
-275 KQNLEFS
+275 KQNLAFT
-282 ANDYKSLSQLYAQ
+282 AHDYKSLSQLYAQ

-300 RGARILQEMFKAY
+300 RGARILEEMFKAY
-313 PETKTIDN
+313 PESKTIEN
-321 QKTQAYYYQM
+321 QKSQAYYYQM
-331 AREWPQAM
+331 AREWPQAID
-339 ASWEA
+339 SWEA

-358 LYIQQKQYNK
+358 LYIQQKDYKK

-373 DKAQPYAKKSE
+373 DKAQPYAKKSD

-412 QSSDAAQTWIVF
+412 QPSDSAQTWIVF

-430 SQQPEPSQD
+430 SQQQEDPQ
-439 GITS
+439 GMTS

>member
-1 MTIKVIV
+1 
-8 GKKGQLMMLNMDK
+8 MMLSMDK
-21 LFHNFSFSLFKK
+21 LFHNLLLSLLNKKAILVCLLISLF
-33 SALLA
+33 A
-38 CLFVSFM
+38 VSFN
-45 MASNHAIA
+45 SSA

-115 SALRA
+115 T
-120 AVALKALEPK
+120 ALKKAVGLNVLEPK

-138 LADILYSEQDF
+138 LGDILYSGQDF
-149 SHSAKE
+149 ANAAKE
-155 YRNTLAI
+155 YRNTLAV
-162 KYTPSAG
+162 KYTPSGA
-169 DKTQFKKDSNEVYFR
+169 DKTQFKKDTNEVYFR

-193 QWTQVRSAVIKYQA
+193 QWAQVRSSVIRYQA
-207 PDAKKRLQALRM
+207 LDAKKRLQALRM
-219 QVIAELRLK
+219 QVIAEFRLK
-228 QWRNAEGTLSNLI
+228 QWGNAEGTLTHLI

-275 KQNLEFS
+275 KHNLEFT

-300 RGARILQEMFKAY
+300 RGARILEEMFQAY
-313 PETKTIDN
+313 PESKTVTN

-331 AREWPQAM
+331 AREWPQAI

-350 EYYWPLTQ
+350 QYYWPLTQ
-358 LYIQQKQYNK
+358 LYIQQKDYNK

-384 FSLAKIQ
+384 FGLAKIQ

-412 QSSDAAQTWIVF
+412 QPSASAQTWIVF

-430 SQQPEPSQD
+430 SQPQD
-439 GITS
+439 ELQGMSS

>member
-1 MTIKVIV
+1 MACLVT
-8 GKKGQLMMLNMDK
+8 
-21 LFHNFSFSLFKK
+21 S
-33 SALLA
+33 LLA
-38 CLFVSFM
+38 VSFN
-45 MASNHAIA
+45 SSA

-73 DHLDKAIKVLTS
+73 DHLDKAIRVLTS

-115 SALRA
+115 SALRTS
-120 AVALKALEPK
+120 VGLKVLEPK

-138 LADILYSEQDF
+138 LGDILYSEQDF
-149 SHSAKE
+149 ANAAKE
-155 YRNTLAI
+155 YRNTLAV
-162 KYTPSAG
+162 KYTPSSA
-169 DKTQFKKDSNEVYFR
+169 DKTQFKKDTNEVYFR

-193 QWTQVRSAVIKYQA
+193 QWAQVRRSIVKYQA
-207 PDAKKRLQALRM
+207 PDAQKHLQALRM

-228 QWRNAEGTLSNLI
+228 QWGNAEGTLSNLI

-275 KQNLEFS
+275 KQNLEFT

-300 RGARILQEMFKAY
+300 RGARILQEMFNAY
-313 PETKTIDN
+313 PKSKTIDN

-331 AREWPQAM
+331 AREWPQAIN
-339 ASWEA
+339 SWEA

-350 EYYWPLTQ
+350 QYYWPLTQ
-358 LYIQQKQYNK
+358 LYIQQKEYNK

-373 DKAQPYAKKSE
+373 DRAQPYAKKAD
-384 FSLAKIQ
+384 FGLAKIQ
-391 LLYRLEKYNDALAEA
+391 LLYRLDKYNDALAEA

-412 QSSDAAQTWIVF
+412 LPSASAQTWIVF

-430 SQQPEPSQD
+430 SQQQD
-439 GITS
+439 IPQGVAS

>member
-1 MTIKVIV
+1 MVKLI
-8 GKKGQLMMLNMDK
+8 MLNIDK
-21 LFHNFSFSLFKK
+21 LFHNLSLSLVNKK
-33 SALLA
+33 AILVYLVTSLLA
-38 CLFVSFM
+38 VSFN
-45 MASNHAIA
+45 SSA

-73 DHLDKAIKVLTS
+73 DHLDKAIRVLTS

-107 AEQPKSSI
+107 ANQPKSSI
-115 SALRA
+115 SVLKK
-120 AVALKALEPK
+120 AVGLNVLEPK

-138 LADILYSEQDF
+138 LGDILYSEQDF
-149 SHSAKE
+149 ANAAKE
-155 YRNTLAI
+155 YRNTLTV
-162 KYTPSAG
+162 KYTPNSA
-169 DKTQFKKDSNEVYFR
+169 DKAQFKKDTNEVYFR
-184 LAAAYYQQQ
+184 LAATYYQLQ

-207 PDAKKRLQALRM
+207 PDPKKRLQALRM
-219 QVIAELRLK
+219 QVIAEFRLK
-228 QWRNAEGTLSNLI
+228 QWRNAEDTLSNLI
-241 RLEPN
+241 RLEPD

-275 KQNLEFS
+275 KQNLEFTI
-282 ANDYKSLSQLYAQ
+282 NDYKSLSQLYAQ

-300 RGARILQEMFKAY
+300 RGARILEEMFKAY
-313 PETKTIDN
+313 PESKTITN

-331 AREWPQAM
+331 AREWSQAI

-344 LAKRDA
+344 LAKRNA
-350 EYYWPLTQ
+350 QYYWPLTQ
-358 LYIQQKQYNK
+358 LYIQQKDYNK
-368 ANQVI
+368 ASQVI

-384 FSLAKIQ
+384 FGLAKIQ
-391 LLYRLEKYNDALAEA
+391 LLYRIEKYNDALAEA

-412 QSSDAAQTWIVF
+412 QPSASAQTWIVF

-430 SQQPEPSQD
+430 SQPQDEPQGMS
-439 GITS
+439 S